1 MSPPATENGRVAHPF
16 LHGDAKPRL
25 VGDQPRTLLYLKY
38 VWKIG
43 SRINYASVSACVHKT
58 DPDHADALA
67 GLKLEPDP
75 GPALRSGSVRIQ
87 TQNQTRKKNTR
98 QNIVPTSNF

>member
-25 VGDQPRTLLYLKY
+25 VGDQPRRLGYLKY
-38 VWKIG
+38 MYG

-87 TQNQTRKKNTR
+87 TQYQTR
-98 QNIVPTSNF
+98 